1 VSGRTE
7 GERVRERI
15 AQELRDAM
23 KAREAA
29 RVAALRSFGAAL
41 DNATAVPLPSRIL
54 PHENVEVPRKVL
66 SLGDIR
72 AILSRE
78 IADRR
83 RAAAT
88 LTAHARSEEAAAVEA
103 EIKVLEQY
111 EITIT

>member
-1 VSGRTE
+1 
-7 GERVRERI
+7 
-15 AQELRDAM
+15 
-23 KAREAA
+23 
-29 RVAALRSFGAAL
+29 
-41 DNATAVPLPSRIL
+41 
-54 PHENVEVPRKVL
+54 VL